1 MALFKKRDEFGD
13 MPAMPN
19 LNLPPMQDFPPFS
32 PNISQPQLRDLTG
45 RGYPSTDVL
54 QSMQASQMSPG
65 GMPQMRNLPPL
76 PAPPVF
82 RPSTSL
88 SSRAPTSTEEMQEIA
103 EAIIAEKW
111 QKFGKEFDELK
122 RTQEDISS
130 TISGMQERISGVEK
144 KMDMVIQEI
153 LGRVEEYGKGISD
166 VGTELK
172 AMQKVFGTVMPS
184 FTENVK
190 ELQELVGD
198 AKTQGFKKSKRKK
211 K

>member
-1 MALFKKRDEFGD
+1 M
-13 MPAMPN
+13 
-19 LNLPPMQDFPPFS
+19 
-32 PNISQPQLRDLTG
+32 SQPQLRDLTG

-54 QSMQASQMSPG
+54 QNMQASQMRV
-65 GMPQMRNLPPL
+65 PQMRELPPL
-76 PAPPVF
+76 PAPPMF
-82 RPSTSL
+82 RPSASPM
-88 SSRAPTSTEEMQEIA
+88 SRSPTSTEEMQEIA
-103 EAIIAEKW
+103 EAIISEKW

-122 RTQEDISS
+122 RSQEDISS

-198 AKTQGFKKSKRKK
+198 AKTQGFQKPKRKK